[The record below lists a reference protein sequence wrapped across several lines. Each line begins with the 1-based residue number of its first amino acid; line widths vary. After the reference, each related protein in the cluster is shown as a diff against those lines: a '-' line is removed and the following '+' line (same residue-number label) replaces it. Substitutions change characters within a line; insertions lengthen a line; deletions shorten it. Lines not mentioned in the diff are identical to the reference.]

1 LRQPPLFLS
10 WLRHSA
16 ASVTLGSHLGSH
28 RWTESEQCLLLLL
41 ISSVFSCDFAGSE
54 RRLLRVIALCLAYS
68 VDVGSSELKETE
80 REEGEST
87 IDLREYAII
96 DLALA
101 AVRHWTSVRNS
112 SHVRVLGAYISDY

>member
-1 LRQPPLFLS
+1 
-10 WLRHSA
+10 LRHSA
-16 ASVTLGSHLGSH
+16 ASVTLGSHLESH

-41 ISSVFSCDFAGSE
+41 SSVFSCDFAGSE
-54 RRLLRVIALCLAYS
+54 RRLLRVIALYLAYS

-80 REEGEST
+80 REEGESA
-87 IDLREYAII
+87 INLREYAII

-112 SHVRVLGAYISDY
+112 DHVWASAGYISDC